1 MEIFLSIAI
10 NILIFLIGYLIGSL
24 NASIIVGKLF
34 YKKDIREFHSKNA
47 GATNSLRVFGYKV
60 AIVILF
66 IDIFKVVFATYFVRI
81 VFPFVFSSKLYFY
94 IPLIAGLAA
103 QIGQAYPI
111 YFKFRG
117 GKGVAATVGL
127 LISINVL
134 LWPIA
139 GVFFFLLLFKTKYA
153 SLSSLLTTLIMIGFI
168 SIPWMSQGVLSY
180 ATSGFGQFWVNIII
194 YLFAAALIFWKH
206 RENIKRLLSKT
217 ENKMK
222 FKK

>member
-81 VFPFVFSSKLYFY
+81 VFPFVFSPKLYFY

-103 QIGQAYPI
+103 QL
-111 YFKFRG
+111 
-117 GKGVAATVGL
+117 GK
-127 LISINVL
+127 LIRYILNL
-134 LWPIA
+134 EA
-139 GVFFFLLLFKTKYA
+139 GKA
-153 SLSSLLTTLIMIGFI
+153 
-168 SIPWMSQGVLSY
+168 
-180 ATSGFGQFWVNIII
+180 
-194 YLFAAALIFWKH
+194 
-206 RENIKRLLSKT
+206 
-217 ENKMK
+217 
-222 FKK
+222 